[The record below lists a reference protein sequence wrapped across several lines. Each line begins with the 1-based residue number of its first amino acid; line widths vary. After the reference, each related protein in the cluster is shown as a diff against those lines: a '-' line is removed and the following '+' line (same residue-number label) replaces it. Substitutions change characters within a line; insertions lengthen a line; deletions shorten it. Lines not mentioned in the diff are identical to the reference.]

1 MSHVREKLPCG
12 HPKLTDGPC
21 PICRHHAIVAAS
33 RPPDPESF
41 PAREP
46 GLLRKAASFAGA
58 VVRHVAAGLPTVSPE
73 VHAAR
78 LDACRP
84 CDLNVG
90 THAEPKCSKCGC
102 GKAVTVMGVPLVG
115 LAAKAWMA
123 QEKCPHPG
131 GDRWAAAVAQRGGPV
146 GA

>member
-1 MSHVREKLPCG
+1 MNHVREKLPCG
-12 HPKLTDGPC
+12 HPKLADGPCC

-33 RPPDPESF
+33 RPA
-41 PAREP
+41 PAAPREP
-46 GLLRKAASFAGA
+46 GLLRKAASFARA

-84 CDLNVG
+84 CDMNVG
-90 THAEPKCSKCGC
+90 TQAEPRCSKCGC
-102 GKAVTVMGVPLVG
+102 GKAVMIAGLKVG
-115 LAAKAWMA
+115 GLSAKAWMA
-123 QEKCPHPG
+123 GETCPHPA
-131 GDRWAAAVAQRGGPV
+131 GDRWAAVVTQKGGPV